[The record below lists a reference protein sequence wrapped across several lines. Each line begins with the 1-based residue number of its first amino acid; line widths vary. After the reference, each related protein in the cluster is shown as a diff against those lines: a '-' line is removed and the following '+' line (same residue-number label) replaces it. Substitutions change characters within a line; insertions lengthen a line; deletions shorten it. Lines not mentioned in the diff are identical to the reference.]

1 MFVLLCCVC
10 RFLLFHLC
18 PSVLLSSRSLIHT
31 LGDLYMCRLSIQNAF
46 LSLAIVYLHCLSSPP
61 ITESIRMMC
70 SCASHSHT
78 HIAYERPIRMWTLN
92 VWDFIYVR
100 PVNKHMLLAIFEIA
114 QQKWIQSVGMQNLL
128 DCQTASVGRQPPEQP
143 PFLPY
148 TYQENSWMCRKAR
161 ITHIAHSLS

>member
-18 PSVLLSSRSLIHT
+18 PSVLLLSRSLIHT

-46 LSLAIVYLHCLSSPP
+46 LSLAIVYLHCLSSPA

-78 HIAYERPIRMWTLN
+78 HTSHTSVVYVCERWTCETLFMCGQLTN
-92 VWDFIYVR
+92 ICFWPFPKLPSKNESKVLVCKIYWTVR
-100 PVNKHMLLAIFEIA
+100 RPPMV
-114 QQKWIQSVGMQNLL
+114 
-128 DCQTASVGRQPPEQP
+128 ASRPNNHH
-143 PFLPY
+143 FY
-148 TYQENSWMCRKAR
+148 H
-161 ITHIAHSLS
+161 THIKKIAECAEKRE